1 MKNKWK
7 YTKKREKR
15 EEKEMKNNYKTVIL
29 YIVIGKYPSIY
40 PNSCN
45 LLNDRQL
52 QRKIKNVYLST
63 FCNILKIK

>member
-1 MKNKWK
+1 
-7 YTKKREKR
+7 
-15 EEKEMKNNYKTVIL
+15 MKNNYKTVIL

-52 QRKIKNVYLST
+52 QRKIKNIYLST